1 MNPHFAYCLSFL
13 IALLAYGLGWSN
25 LYPKLEIAVIA
36 FLGATI
42 ALHFIMGWRWR
53 KNSAFAYARVASQKL
68 MLHSGITIFVYVLW
82 TFDFLWEGGIPLIKI
97 LLNQPY
103 DYRLFGAP
111 SIHVF
116 TVTFASFYT
125 VYLFHEYLSHRQKTI
140 LLLYFINLAAA
151 ILIYSRAMFVFN
163 LIASVFL
170 LIMSMKTISFR
181 FVVSSAFGLLLLG
194 YGFGVLGTLRVS
206 REAESPYDNTLFLK
220 IGDAAPSFRNSMV
233 PDEYFWGYMF
243 MTSPLANFQYNIN
256 HAAENS
262 FTINRFAGMV
272 NNEILMDF
280 ISKRINALTGSARE
294 NDRTIF
300 PSFNVS
306 TVYSRSF
313 NYVGW
318 SGIIFMAIIVLAIP
332 WLYLKLLPTSSPF
345 FMTGVAILSTMFLFL
360 AYDNTIRFTGLALQ
374 LAYPVLFT
382 IAIKHSSFFRKKQSQ
397 LSSL

>member
-13 IALLAYGLGWSN
+13 IALLTYGLGWSN

-42 ALHFIMGWRWR
+42 ALHFIMGWRWK
-53 KNSAFAYARVASQKL
+53 KNSALSYSPIAPQKL
-68 MLHSGITIFVYVLW
+68 MLHSAITIFVYALW
-82 TFDFLWEGGIPLIKI
+82 AVDFLWEGGIPLVKI

-125 VYLFHEYLSHRQKTI
+125 VYLFHEYLSHRQKTV
-140 LLLYFINLAAA
+140 LLLYLVNLSAA

-163 LIASVFL
+163 LIASAFL
-170 LIMSMKTISFR
+170 LIMSMKTISFK
-181 FVVSSAFGLLLLG
+181 FVVSSVFGLLLLG

-206 REAESPYDNTLFLK
+206 HEARSPYDNALFLK
-220 IGDAAPSFRNSMV
+220 IGDATPSFRNSLV
-233 PDEYFWGYMF
+233 PGEYFWGYMF

-256 HAAENS
+256 HTTEKS
-262 FTINRFAGMV
+262 FTISRFARMV
-272 NNEILMDF
+272 NNEVLMDF
-280 ISKRINALTGSARE
+280 ISKRINALTGGSRE

-306 TVYSRSF
+306 TVYSRSY
-313 NYVGW
+313 NYIGW
-318 SGIIFMAIIVLAIP
+318 SGIIFMAIVVLAIP
-332 WLYLKLLPTSSPF
+332 FLYRKLLPTSSPF
-345 FMTGVAILSTMFLFL
+345 FMTGMAILSTMFLFL

-374 LAYPVLFT
+374 LAYPIIFT
-382 IAIKHSSFFRKKQSQ
+382 IAIKHLSFFNKKQAQ
-397 LSSL
+397 LSPI